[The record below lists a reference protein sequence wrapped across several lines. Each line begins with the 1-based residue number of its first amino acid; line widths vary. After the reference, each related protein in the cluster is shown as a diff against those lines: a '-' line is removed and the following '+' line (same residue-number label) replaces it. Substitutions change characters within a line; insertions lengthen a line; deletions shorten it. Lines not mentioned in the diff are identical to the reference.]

1 MHLGSL
7 TMLPLQAAPRKM
19 GADTVRQQER
29 PRRSLKLRGF
39 NSLRYADR
47 AANAGRRFDD
57 ARAVN
62 ENGPRA
68 KGPRS
73 VGAADQIAHIPPLSQ
88 RRTTVRRFLPATFAI
103 VAIVLG
109 YAASAARGAD
119 DAPAAP
125 AAKTDVKAYVQLED
139 VVFGELDGVGLLMD
153 TFTPTE
159 KANGLAIID
168 VASGAWFSDRG
179 KINDHKRA
187 RMFDI
192 FCGRGYTVFAVRPGS
207 RNRFTALEML
217 DNLKL
222 GIRWVKVHKD
232 KYKIDPDRLGLTGA
246 SAGGH
251 LASLCAVTADD
262 GKPDDR
268 NPLNRPSTR
277 VKAVAVFFPPT
288 DFTNW
293 GKTRVDADNLGA
305 TSRMIGNLLYQGGIT
320 SQNKDEIFEQIK
332 KISPAL
338 RATSSAPPFLIY
350 HGDADPLVPL
360 QQSELLIEALKREN
374 VPAKLIVKP
383 GGGHPWFTIHEE
395 IAEVA
400 DWLDKEL
407 K

>member
-1 MHLGSL
+1 LAL
-7 TMLPLQAAPRKM
+7 VALA
-19 GADTVRQQER
+19 
-29 PRRSLKLRGF
+29 
-39 NSLRYADR
+39 
-47 AANAGRRFDD
+47 
-57 ARAVN
+57 
-62 ENGPRA
+62 
-68 KGPRS
+68 
-73 VGAADQIAHIPPLSQ
+73 
-88 RRTTVRRFLPATFAI
+88 FAC
-103 VAIVLG
+103 AL
-109 YAASAARGAD
+109 SAARAAD
-119 DAPAAP
+119 DAPAGTSAAP
-125 AAKTDVKAYVQLED
+125 AAKTDARPYVQHED

-153 TFTPTE
+153 IFTPTD
-159 KANGLAIID
+159 KVNGLAVID
-168 VASGAWFSDRG
+168 VASGAWSSDRG

-222 GIRWVKVHKD
+222 GIRWVKTHKD
-232 KYKIDPDRLGLTGA
+232 DYKIDADRLGLTGA

-262 GKPDDR
+262 GRPDDR

-293 GKTRVDADNLGA
+293 GKTRIDADNLGA

-320 SQNKDEIFEQIK
+320 TQNKEEIFAEIK

-338 RATSSAPPFLIY
+338 MATSSAPPFLVY

-360 QQSELLIEALKREN
+360 QQSEVLIEALKREN

-383 GGGHPWFTIHEE
+383 GGGHPWLTIHEE

-400 DWLDKEL
+400 DWLDEEL
-407 K
+407 VK